1 MLRDK
6 SPTITNQIAYAIED
20 MMAGNLE
27 DYLPRSLLKNVSYH
41 HQSEE
46 IHAVDCPAVMIFDNG
61 SEALW
66 ETCRGI
72 DGAGVLQDGMAMDRY
87 RFDLVVWVKG
97 RKKDDSLIDINKW
110 RDAVKALFRNKY
122 DLGGIATNVA
132 FTADDPTAPLDEG
145 SATLRAVAIQLSVDV
160 YHLQGAVV
168 L

>member
-6 SPTITNQIAYAIED
+6 SPTITNEVAYAIED
-20 MMAGNLE
+20 IMAEHLE
-27 DYLPRSLLKNVSYH
+27 DYLSLSLLRDVSYH

-72 DGAGVLQDGMAMDRY
+72 DALGVLQDGMAMDRY

-97 RKKDDSLIDINKW
+97 RKKDDTLTIINKW
-110 RDAVKALFRNKY
+110 RDGLRACFRDKY
-122 DLGGIATNVA
+122 DLGGIATNVT
-132 FTADDPTAPLDEG
+132 FKSDDPTAPLDEG
-145 SATLRAVAIQLSVDV
+145 SATLRAVAIQLQIDV